1 MFDKTTKKKVKK
13 KLRESLIKEDLIVI
27 KKCILYIKDY
37 DLFNNTKK
45 YDDWIFELNIS
56 LEILKDI
63 DETEKNKV
71 FDIIK
76 KITKKECNLMHD
88 IYIEENEERLKEYVE
103 KETKKIINKIRNE
116 LSIITRQSKQKNN
129 IILQKQSG
137 I

>member
-76 KITKKECNLMHD
+76 IMTKKECNLMHD